1 MLKDKQIIQE
11 FFYFFSVLLVTLFLL
26 DLLFN
31 GLIVAYF
38 NFNILFLFW
47 LVSAYLLLCIKIKN

>member
-1 MLKDKQIIQE
+1 MLTKKQVIQE
-11 FFYFFSVLLVTLFLL
+11 IFYFFSALLAALFLL

-47 LVSAYLLLCIKIKN
+47 LISAITILCIKIKN